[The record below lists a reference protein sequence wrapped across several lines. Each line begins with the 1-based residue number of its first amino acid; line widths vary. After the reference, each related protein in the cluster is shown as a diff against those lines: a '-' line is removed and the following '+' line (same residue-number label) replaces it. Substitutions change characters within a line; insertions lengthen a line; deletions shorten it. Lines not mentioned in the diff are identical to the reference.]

1 MREGAKG
8 PLCVRLSFRPRL
20 FITGMGY
27 PAAQLVEIMDY
38 ISCMNDCS
46 PCTFIVQLH
55 AEVRMD
61 IIIAFLLAAFGLDSF
76 K

>member
-27 PAAQLVEIMDY
+27 PAAQVVEIMDY

-46 PCTFIVQLH
+46 SCTLSVQLH
-55 AEVRMD
+55 LEVRMD
-61 IIIAFLLAAFGLDSF
+61 IMAYLLAAFGLDSF